1 MPNCVALLRGI
12 NVGGKNKI
20 AMAALREMF
29 AAAGFPNAKSLLQ
42 SGNIVFQPGRQ
53 SPPAIEKTL
62 EAQSAERLNLPVDY
76 FVRTA
81 ADWTKL
87 IAANPFAAQAKKDP
101 SHLIVMA
108 LKDTVDSGA
117 VKALQAAVKG
127 PELVRAKSRELFI
140 YYPAGIGTSKLTSAL
155 IEKAIGLRGTARNWN
170 TVMKLEQMLRD
181 DA

>member
-20 AMAALREMF
+20 AMADLRDMF
-29 AAAGFPNAKSLLQ
+29 AAVGFPDAKALLQ
-42 SGNIVFQPGRQ
+42 TGNIVFQPGRQ
-53 SPPAIEKTL
+53 SPSALEKSL
-62 EAQSAERLNLPVDY
+62 EKHSAQRLGLSVDY

-81 ADWTKL
+81 ADWSRI
-87 IAANPFAAQAKKDP
+87 IAANPFAAEAKKDP

-108 LKDTVDSGA
+108 LKDAPDAKS

-127 PELVRAKSRELFI
+127 PETVRAKGRELFI
-140 YYPAGIGTSKLTSAL
+140 YYPAGIGTSKLTNAV
-155 IEKAIGLRGTARNWN
+155 IERLIGLSGTARNWN
-170 TVMKLEQMLRD
+170 TVMKLEQMLSQ